1 MGNYR
6 GYGLEGASPVDLVV
20 ALYDGI
26 IRFLYSACDAV
37 ERGDTDARRAAAK
50 RALDIILHLQS
61 RLRMDIGG
69 APPPA
74 PREVYAASFAQI
86 FQASQSAPRQKFQHA
101 IAGVR
106 NVRNA
111 WRQMAPDPS
120 ASPAPPPRP

>member
-69 APPPA
+69 APPQA
-74 PREVYAASFAQI
+74 PSEFYSARFAQI
-86 FQASQSAPRQKFQHA
+86 FPASQSASRQKVQHA
-101 IAGVR
+101 LQGVA
-106 NVRNA
+106 NVRNRWGA
-111 WRQMAPDPS
+111 MAADPS
-120 ASPAPPPRP
+120 RNPPPPQP